1 MLAMRALLC
10 SPSSLSARQ
19 GQFWYCMRG
28 KKVVLEEGGVNWK
41 GGVGG
46 GEGEGGEVAL
56 IHCNTDQI
64 QRSNLS
70 LKATDLQIT
79 SMTAAPLC
87 TKLENIQNSW
97 SSAVRMQPAAL
108 GYRAGAAPQLQPQ
121 LWPGRTHPRRAGG
134 HPRARGSACMV
145 GAQDSPGGTR
155 GGQRAGWR

>member
-1 MLAMRALLC
+1 M
-10 SPSSLSARQ
+10 
-19 GQFWYCMRG
+19 
-28 KKVVLEEGGVNWK
+28 VLEEGGVNWK

-46 GEGEGGEVAL
+46 GKGEGGEVAL

-64 QRSNLS
+64 QCSNLS

-79 SMTAAPLC
+79 SMTAALFC

-121 LWPGRTHPRRAGG
+121 LCPGTAHPRRTGG
-134 HPRARGSACMV
+134 HLRPRGSACIV
-145 GAQDSPGGTR
+145 RAQDSTR
-155 GGQRAGWR
+155 GGQRAGWRCG